1 LHRKSHTPYKRQNNM
16 SDYSFIAN
24 AHPAFIEALYQ
35 KYRENPAEIDKSWVD
50 FFKGFDYGG
59 TTDGEAIANAA
70 TGIVAPAA
78 PAAPNSISLKE
89 FGVSS
94 LIFAYRNRGHLQSD
108 TNPIRKRKDR
118 KAFLKIQDHNL
129 TDADMDTVFHSGEE
143 LGLKNATLR
152 QIIDHLEN
160 IYCKHIGFEYA
171 HIENREQRTWLR
183 EKIEKRNLNGDF
195 GLNLSK
201 KRRILE
207 KINDAVGFEDFLA
220 KKYVAQKRFGLEGGD
235 ATIAGLDAIINIGVE
250 NGVQE
255 VIIGMAHRGRLN
267 ILANTLGKTYEQ
279 IFTEFE
285 GAVLPTQSFGSGDVK
300 YHMGFSSQV
309 TTTSGQSVYLKL
321 LPNPSHLEAVNPVVE
336 GFARAKADLLYK
348 SEYDSILPIL
358 IHGDAAVAGQGIVFE
373 TLQMSRLE
381 GYITGGSVH
390 FVINNQVGFTTDF
403 DDARSSTY
411 STGVA
416 AVTQSPVFHVNGD
429 DPEAV
434 VFTCELATEF
444 RQKFNEDVFIDMVC
458 YRRNGH
464 NEADD
469 YQYTQPELF
478 NIISKHPNVRELYTN
493 TLVARG
499 DVDKALAED
508 MQEKYREVLQ
518 ARLDEVKQHKLPYTF
533 QAPEKMWQSFTQ
545 TFDVN
550 DLQKSP
556 PTGISKETINK
567 VMQHLFGWPAD
578 FTPIGK
584 VNRLIDGYKKRYEE
598 GKFDWAMGELL
609 SFGSILLEGKDV
621 RMSGEDVKRGTFSH
635 RHAVFIDA
643 NNSQQYNRLSG
654 MSDKQGKFRI
664 YNSLLSEYAVLGF
677 EYGYSLA
684 TPDSLVIWE
693 AQFGDF
699 SNGAQTIIDQFISAG
714 ESKWGRMS
722 GLVMLLPHG
731 YEGQGPEH
739 SSARLERFVQ
749 MGADFNMFVTNITTP
764 ANLFH
769 AFRRQLALPFRKPMV
784 NMSPKSTLRHPDA
797 VSTLADFEEGSTFKE
812 IIDDPETTA
821 ANVKNVKRIVFCTGK
836 VYFDLRAKK
845 LALQNDT
852 VALVRVEQLYPFPSA
867 QVKAIKRKYSGSQCV
882 WLQEEPANM
891 GAWQYLQQYNLG
903 WKGITRTASASPATG
918 FKKIHDKEQ
927 EELMVKAF
935 TL

>member
-1 LHRKSHTPYKRQNNM
+1 M

-35 KYRENPAEIDKSWVD
+35 KYRENPADIDKSWTD
-50 FFKGFDYGG
+50 FFKGFDYSG
-59 TTDGEAIANAA
+59 TPDGEAITASAS
-70 TGIVAPAA
+70 GVAA
-78 PAAPNSISLKE
+78 PASANSISLKE

-94 LIFAYRNRGHLQSD
+94 LVFAYRNRGHLQAD

-118 KAFLKIQDHNL
+118 KAFLKIEDHGL
-129 TDADMDTVFHSGEE
+129 SAADLDTIFHSGEE

-152 QIIDHLEN
+152 QIIERLES
-160 IYCKHIGFEYA
+160 IYCKHIGFEFA

-183 EKIEKRNLNGDF
+183 EKIEKRNLTPDF
-195 GLNLSK
+195 GLSMAK
-201 KRRILE
+201 KRRALE

-235 ATIAGLDAIINIGVE
+235 ATIAGLDAIVNIGVE
-250 NGVQE
+250 SGVQE
-255 VIIGMAHRGRLN
+255 VVIGMAHRGRLN
-267 ILANTLGKTYEQ
+267 VLANTLGKTYEQ

-285 GAVLPTQSFGSGDVK
+285 GSVLPTQSFGSGDVK

-309 TTTSGQSVYLKL
+309 TTPSGKSVYLKL

-336 GFARAKADLLYK
+336 GFARAKADLLYS
-348 SEYDSILPIL
+348 SEYDNILPIL

-373 TLQMSRLE
+373 TQQMSRLE
-381 GYITGGSVH
+381 GYITGGSIH

-434 VFTCELATEF
+434 IFACELAMEF

-478 NIISKHPNVRELYTN
+478 NIISKHPNVREIYTEK
-493 TLVARG
+493 LVARG
-499 DVDKALAED
+499 DVDKKLAED
-508 MQEKYREVLQ
+508 MQEQYREVLQ
-518 ARLDEVKQHKLPYTF
+518 ARLDMVKQQKLPYTF
-533 QAPEKMWQSFTQ
+533 QEPEKMWQSFTK
-545 TFDVN
+545 TLDVK
-550 DLQKSP
+550 DLEYSP
-556 PTGISKETINK
+556 ATGIKRESIQK
-567 VMQHLFGWPAD
+567 VMQHLFSWPAD

-584 VNRLIDGYKKRYEE
+584 VNRLIDGYKKRFED
-598 GKFDWAMGELL
+598 GKIDWAMGELL
-609 SFGSILLEGKDV
+609 GFGSILLEGKDV

-643 NNSQQYNRLSG
+643 NNAQQYNRLSG
-654 MSDKQGKFRI
+654 MNDKQGKFRI

-684 TPDSLVIWE
+684 TPHSLVVWE

-797 VSTLADFEEGSTFKE
+797 VSAIADFEEGTCFKE

-821 ANVKNVKRIVFCTGK
+821 ANVGNVKRIVFCSGK
-836 VYFDLRAKK
+836 IYFDLRARKMAEK
-845 LALQNDT
+845 NET

-867 QVKAIKRKYSGSQCV
+867 QVETIKNRYAGAECV
-882 WLQEEPANM
+882 WIQEEPANM

-903 WKGITRTASASPATG
+903 WHGIMRNASASPATG

-927 EELMVKAF
+927 DGLVTEAF
-935 TL
+935 SL